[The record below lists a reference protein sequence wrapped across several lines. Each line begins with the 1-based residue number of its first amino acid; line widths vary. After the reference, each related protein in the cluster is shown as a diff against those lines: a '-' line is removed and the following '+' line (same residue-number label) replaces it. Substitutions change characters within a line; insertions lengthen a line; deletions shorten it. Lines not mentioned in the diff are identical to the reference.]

1 MTSSLLNI
9 GLSGLN
15 AASWGLQTTGQNIGN
30 VATPG
35 YSRVRPIYQ
44 ETRGLYSPSGYLP
57 QGVSTTTVQRQYS
70 DFLTSALNDAQAKGS
85 ALATYYTL
93 AAQLNNLVGSP
104 TTGISTAIPGFFN
117 GLQDVANNPSS
128 LAARQTAMSKAQVL
142 VDQFHAA
149 GEQYAQLRSST
160 NTQIGGA
167 VSEINGYARQIAQ
180 LNAEI
185 AKASAQGQPPND
197 LLDRRDLAV
206 SNLSQL
212 VGGQIVSGSNG
223 VSVFM
228 PGGQPL
234 VNGSTSYE
242 LGAVTSPS
250 DPTELSV
257 AWLGAT
263 GANPKPAPVD
273 LPDASITEG
282 VLGGLVKFR
291 RETLD
296 PAQAQLGA
304 IAMSLAEQVNQQNAM
319 GVDLAGRPGGDLFKF
334 GDPTVYANRN
344 NTGGAQ
350 LGVSVVDGVKPP
362 IGDFTLSFDG
372 STYSLTDK
380 ATGNVVGSANSM
392 PATING
398 MKFELNG
405 AMAAGDAF
413 TVLPTRGVLNSFGL
427 ATTDGA
433 AIAAASPVAGNASTT
448 NTGDGKL
455 VVGVTGSDYS
465 IPSTPTSL
473 KFMSSPEPGQLTGF
487 PVGSTVTIDGA
498 PPTSIEITDADTPV
512 PYDPAKGVSLTI
524 SGRTP
529 GGMNGIK
536 LELSGKPANGDTFT
550 VQRNTGASGDGSNA
564 LALSNLLQAKD
575 FSGAISLTS
584 GFSNYVNSVGNT
596 TNQLKSAAAAQ
607 NAVVQQVG
615 AAQQSVSGVNINEEA
630 ANLMY
635 YQQLYQANSKVIQA
649 ASTMFDTVL
658 GIFR

>member
-15 AASWGLQTTGQNIGN
+15 AASWGLQTTGQNISN

-44 ETRGLYSPSGYLP
+44 ETQGHYSPSGYLP

-70 DFLTSALNDAQAKGS
+70 DFLTSALNDAQARGS
-85 ALATYYTL
+85 SLATYYSL

-104 TTGISTAIPGFFN
+104 TAGISTAIPGFFN
-117 GLQDVANNPSS
+117 GLQDLANSPSS
-128 LAARQTAMSKAQVL
+128 LAVRQTVMSKAQVL

-149 GEQYAQLRSST
+149 GAQYAQLRSST
-160 NTQIGGA
+160 NTQISGA
-167 VSEINGYARQIAQ
+167 VSEINGYAKQIAQ

-212 VGGQIVSGSNG
+212 VGAQVVSGTNG

-234 VNGSTSYE
+234 VNGNTSYE
-242 LGAVTSPS
+242 LGAVASPS
-250 DPTELSV
+250 EPTELAV
-257 AWLGAT
+257 AWLGTT
-263 GANPKPAPVD
+263 GANPKPTPVD
-273 LPDASITEG
+273 LPDSSLTDG
-282 VLGGLVKFR
+282 VLGGLITFR

-304 IAMSLAEQVNQQNAM
+304 IAMSLAGQVNQQNAL
-319 GVDLAGRPGGDLFKF
+319 GVDLAGRQGGDLFKL
-334 GDPTVYANRN
+334 GVPTVYANRN
-344 NTGGAQ
+344 NTSDAQ
-350 LGVSVVDGVKPP
+350 LGVSIVDGVKPP

-372 STYSLTDK
+372 SSYALTDK
-380 ATGNVVGSANSM
+380 ATGNVVGTSGTM

-398 MKFELNG
+398 MKFELSG

-413 TVLPTRGVLNSFGL
+413 TVLPTRGVLDSFGL

-433 AIAAASPVAGNASTT
+433 AIAAASPVLGNASPT
-448 NTGDGKL
+448 NSGGGKL

-465 IPSTPTSL
+465 IPSSPTSL
-473 KFMSSPEPGQLTGF
+473 KFMSSPAPGQLTGF
-487 PVGSTVTIDGA
+487 PVGSTVTLDGT
-498 PPTSIEITDADTPV
+498 PPTTIEITDADTPV
-512 PYDPAKGVSLTI
+512 PYDPAKGLALMVNSSTA
-524 SGRTP
+524 
-529 GGMNGIK
+529 GGMNGVR
-536 LELSGKPANGDTFT
+536 LDLSGKPANGDLFT
-550 VQRNTGASGDGSNA
+550 VSRNSGATGDGSNA
-564 LALSNLLQAKD
+564 LALSNLLKAKD
-575 FSGAISLTS
+575 FNGGITLTS

>member
-1 MTSSLLNI
+1 MTSSLLNV

-15 AASWGLQTTGQNIGN
+15 AASWGLQTTGQNISN

-44 ETRGLYSPSGYLP
+44 ETQGQYTPAGYLP

-70 DFLTSALNDAQAKGS
+70 DFLTRALNDAQAKGS
-85 ALATYYTL
+85 SLATYYSL

-104 TTGISTAIPGFFN
+104 TAGISTAIPGFFN
-117 GLQDVANNPSS
+117 GLQDVANSPSS
-128 LAARQTAMSKAQVL
+128 LAARQTVMSKAQVL

-160 NTQIGGA
+160 NTQISGA

-185 AKASAQGQPPND
+185 AKASIQGQPPND

-212 VGGQIVSGSNG
+212 VGGQVVSGTDG

-228 PGGQPL
+228 PGGRPL

-263 GANPKPAPVD
+263 GANPKPSPVD
-273 LPDASITEG
+273 LPDSSIAEG
-282 VLGGLVKFR
+282 VLGGLIKFR

-296 PAQAQLGA
+296 PAQAELGA
-304 IAMSLAEQVNQQNAM
+304 IAMSLAEQVNKQNAM
-319 GVDLAGRPGGDLFKF
+319 GVDLAGRQGGDLFKF
-334 GDPTVYANRN
+334 GDPAVYANRN
-344 NTGGAQ
+344 NTGSAQ
-350 LGVSVVDGVKPP
+350 LGVSIVDGVKPP
-362 IGDFTLSFDG
+362 AGDFTLSFDG
-372 STYSLTDK
+372 LSYSLTDK
-380 ATGNVVGSANSM
+380 ATGNVVGSSNTM

-398 MKFELNG
+398 MKFEMSG
-405 AMAAGDAF
+405 TMAAGDSF
-413 TVLPTRGVLNSFGL
+413 TVLPTRGALDSFRL

-433 AIAAASPVAGNASTT
+433 AIAAASPVAGSVSTT
-448 NTGDGKL
+448 NTGGGKL
-455 VVGVTGSDYS
+455 VVSVTGSDYS
-465 IPSTPTSL
+465 IPSSPTSL
-473 KFMSSPEPGQLTGF
+473 KFTSTPEPGQLTGF
-487 PVGSTVTIDGA
+487 PVGSTVTIDGT
-498 PPTSIEITDADTPV
+498 PPTTIEITDVDTPV
-512 PYDPAKGVSLTI
+512 PYDPAKGVSLTL
-524 SGRTP
+524 SSDTL

-536 LELSGKPANGDTFT
+536 LGLSGVPANGDTFT
-550 VQRNTGASGDGSNA
+550 IARNTGATGDGSNA
-564 LALSNLLQAKD
+564 LALSNILNARD
-575 FSGAISLTS
+575 FNGGITLGS

-596 TNQLKSAAAAQ
+596 TNQLKSAGAAQ